1 MNEFIANL
9 FLTRELAHRYHLST
23 KSYSEHKALCHFYS
37 ELEDQI
43 DSLTE
48 MWQGKE
54 GIIDIPVLTAKKGD
68 NALNFLVA
76 RLKYVEDNRYEAA
89 SKDDTP
95 IQNLIDGIVE
105 NFLSTIYK
113 VENLK

>member
-23 KSYSEHKALCHFYS
+23 KSYSEHKALGHFYS

-76 RLKYVEDNRYEAA
+76 RLKYVENNRYEVT

>member
-23 KSYSEHKALCHFYS
+23 KSFAQHMALGSFYE

-76 RLKYVEDNRYEAA
+76 RLKYVEDNRYKAA
-89 SKDDTP
+89 AKDDTP